1 MTTELAVDIVG
12 AIALLA
18 AAVVCAAIVDGA
30 DE

>member
-12 AIALLA
+12 AIVLLA